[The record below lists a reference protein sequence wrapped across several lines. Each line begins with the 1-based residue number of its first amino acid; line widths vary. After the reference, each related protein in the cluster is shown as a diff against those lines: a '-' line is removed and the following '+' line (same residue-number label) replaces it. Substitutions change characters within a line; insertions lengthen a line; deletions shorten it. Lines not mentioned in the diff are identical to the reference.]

1 MIRDFIIWV
10 SEGLFWLQGGV
21 MLANTPWFLA
31 WVLFWSLLFV
41 SPMVLVYYAH
51 KNPNPIA
58 LTVSLIVFFLGLL
71 VAISPGIVQQGMMGE
86 CRDIVSELN
95 IIIDGELTEQTEI
108 NIRQCRYK
116 ENYYDEEYGE
126 WQIVGQ
132 RQ

>member
-1 MIRDFIIWV
+1 MIRDFIIWI

-21 MLANTPWFLA
+21 MLVNTPWFLA
-31 WVLFWSLLFV
+31 WVLFWSLLIV
-41 SPMVLVYYAH
+41 SPMVYYTH

-58 LTVSLIVFFLGLL
+58 LPVFLILFFPGLL
-71 VAISPGIVQQGMMGE
+71 MAIGPGIAQHELMSE
-86 CRDIVSELN
+86 CRDTVSELN
-95 IIIDGELTEQTEI
+95 IIVDGELTEQTEI